1 MNPPINITEINT
13 SLVAVEEQI
22 DLEKF
27 RFWESLNQV
36 YPFSRTILASKDPKV
51 VYVANEA
58 S

>member
-27 RFWESLNQV
+27 RFWDSLNQV
-36 YPFSRTILASKDPKV
+36 YPFSGAILASQDPKV